1 AGPRGWNGP
10 RQVLLG
16 RLLGPLGLR
25 RGRGPGRGRR
35 RRRGLLGVLLPGQR
49 AQRREERVVD
59 RGLGLGAVVGLL
71 GRLALRLGR
80 GRLRGR
86 GPPVHRV
93 DRRAEQRR
101 GGRVVLRHERP
112 RVLGI
117 GRDDDG
123 LL

>member
-1 AGPRGWNGP
+1 
-10 RQVLLG
+10 
-16 RLLGPLGLR
+16 
-25 RGRGPGRGRR
+25 R

-123 LL
+123 LLLRSDRTGLRAHLDRRLLGLL